1 MTQAQ
6 LEAHREYVTD
16 IAIDEIDIRGI
27 QSSEDWDIWCSMHAE
42 QLEEDADEFVS
53 DDEFVKILSS
63 NVKFENNVQ
72 VYFPQGI
79 DR

>member
-16 IAIDEIDIRGI
+16 VAIDEIDIRGI
-27 QSSEDWDIWCSMHAE
+27 QSPEDWDLWCLMHAE
-42 QLEEDADEFVS
+42 QLEEDADEFVA
-53 DDEFVKILSS
+53 DDEFVKVLSS
-63 NVKFENNVQ
+63 NIKFENNVQ

-79 DR
+79 GR